1 MDGHSTRLPR
11 GEAIVGHRMTAEIDA
26 RGFLLHEHPLCSG
39 IFGYIGQVNVG
50 HGRSIAHRSHAEEVH
65 LPLHI
70 GAAAGNE
77 RIQDFLVDLHQLG
90 AVYTER
96 IESTR
101 FNEILHCTL
110 VHIAAGEHTGAEI
123 LEGSKKPSTFTLPHH
138 RLDKSATDVLDGHK
152 AEADAALLHSEAIE
166 GMVHIGQQQRNTTL
180 LTLGDI
186 FRHLVG
192 VIQHRGQQR
201 RHVLLHI
208 VALEPRRLI
217 SHDGVADS
225 VSLIEGVVGE
235 IVDLV
240 IDGLCRRLGDA
251 VLDTAADTAT
261 LITVDEGVALFF
273 DLLGL
278 FLGDGA
284 AHHVGLSEGE
294 AAQLLEDLNDL
305 LLVDDT
311 AVSHRQNRLKGGM
324 LVGNE
329 FGIVLAGDK
338 ARDRLHR
345 AGSIQGDNSGNIFN
359 RMGLETKA
367 HTGHAGG
374 LHLEHAGGLTR
385 RQHLK
390 DLIIMVGDV
399 LKAEIGRVLLHH
411 LHRVI
416 QHRQVTQTQEVHLQ

>member
-1 MDGHSTRLPR
+1 MDGYRACLPR
-11 GEAIVGHRMTAEIDA
+11 GEAIVGHGMTAEIDA
-26 RGFLLHEHPLCSG
+26 RGLLFHEHPLCGG

-50 HGRSIAHRSHAEEVH
+50 HGRSIAHRGHAEEVH
-65 LPLHI
+65 LSLHV

-77 RIQDFLVDLHQLG
+77 GIQDLLIDLHQLG
-90 AVYTER
+90 AVHTEG

-123 LEGSKKPSTFTLPHH
+123 LERGEEATALPFPHH
-138 RLDKSATDVLDGHK
+138 RLDEAATDVLNSHK
-152 AEADAALLHSEAIE
+152 AEADAALFHSEAIE
-166 GMVHIGQQQRNTTL
+166 GMVYIGQQQRDAAL

-217 SHDGVADS
+217 GHDGVADS

-235 IVDLV
+235 IVDFV

-251 VLDTAADTAT
+251 VLDTAADTAA
-261 LITVDEGVALFF
+261 LITVDKGVALFF
-273 DLLGL
+273 NLLGL
-278 FLGDGA
+278 FLGDSA
-284 AHHVGLSEGE
+284 AHHIGLSEGE

-305 LLVDDT
+305 LLIDDT
-311 AVSHRQNRLKGGM
+311 AVSHRQDRLKGGM

-329 FGIVLAGDK
+329 FGIVLTGNK

-345 AGSIQGDNSGNIFN
+345 AGAIEGYNCGNIFN
-359 RMGLETKA
+359 RMGLEAKA
-367 HTGHAGG
+367 HAGHAGG
-374 LHLEHAGGLTR
+374 LHLEHAGGFTR

-390 DLIIMVGDV
+390 DLVIMVRDV
-399 LKAEIGRVLLHH
+399 RKAEIGCVLLHH